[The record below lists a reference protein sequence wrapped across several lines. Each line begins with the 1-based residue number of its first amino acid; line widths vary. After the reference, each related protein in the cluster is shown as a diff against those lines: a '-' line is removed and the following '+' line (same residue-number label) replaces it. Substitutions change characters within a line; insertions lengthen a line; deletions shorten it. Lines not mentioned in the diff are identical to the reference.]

1 LIQWTIRKIL
11 GANAELKKQQVPVQS
26 PEEYTDAEGGR
37 KSFSRK
43 GAERANA
50 ELKTAG
56 SRTKPRRIYG
66 RRIRPEILLLRGFGR
81 EPAELKIG
89 GLKA

>member
-1 LIQWTIRKIL
+1 MR
-11 GANAELKKQQVPVQS
+11 NSKQQKPFQH
-26 PEEYTDAEGGR
+26 PERITDAGGGR

-66 RRIRPEILLLRGFGR
+66 RRIRPEILLLEGFVR

-89 GLKA
+89 GLKV